1 MDKES
6 FTQWKENLVTMEIMG
21 IIKEA
26 RNSYRDA
33 IIGHAAEG
41 ESIQAARAAGMIEA
55 LDFLLNIQYEDQ
67 A

>member
-26 RNSYRDA
+26 RNSYLDA
-33 IIGHAAEG
+33 ITGHAAAG
-41 ESIQAARAAGMIEA
+41 ESIQAARAAGNIEA